1 MGSPQSIRKTP
12 GKKISQC
19 RQSPSQNTPSKTQS
33 KGLSS
38 QKSLFKEKSPKR
50 SIKKLS
56 FTPVK
61 NSSSQDTVIP
71 DSPCLNTRSHTPSKI
86 LILNT
91 PSKSPSVNTS
101 LLLSPSQSTR
111 SKVTATPTRHSVKAK
126 LFFKSPEQ
134 KLNSNTQAKIAS
146 PNKTM
151 QRKRSL
157 NLDEKDVLENKTLIL
172 KVQNQTASKT
182 CLANQN
188 EVENVKYEGSYQQT
202 EKTPSPTK
210 KLIIKTPNSIDSWPR
225 KKKWTKIKYGS
236 NTKKRSNDQECV
248 EEDGSVRG
256 SNVSSSDDEFAVRIN
271 DQIDLDERLEPDIDK
286 NIEVSS
292 SDKNVPNKPRISS
305 KRSLTLSPDE
315 KIHESSPKRRRCL
328 PLSNVNRAGNNGRSL
343 PVDEVKSG
351 SNDNNI
357 VPKLSRKRN
366 LILSP
371 EKCISSPNKRQRI
384 SLKGDD
390 IESPKMELP
399 VSFSL
404 HSHIL
409 TRNFS
414 NSSEGVLSSQ
424 GFDTS
429 FMNSQGSAY
438 SKDILS
444 VTSTESMDYFSVSN
458 DEVFLSPSKR
468 TRTSSQLSQ
477 SQDIGVEH
485 AKLVDLSEN
494 SNIRSDLPVFGSS
507 KENKS
512 NLQNRLKSQETDNL
526 QYNEETVSTIKSP
539 CTKIVQSDDGSTI
552 VSPST
557 RKYSPSVSAKSL
569 CHLIS
574 SPILNSPAMK
584 ESKEDGSPKID
595 QDSLNI
601 RRKKMSGRIRR
612 SLMQN

>member
-1 MGSPQSIRKTP
+1 MGSPESIRKTP
-12 GKKISQC
+12 GKKITQC
-19 RQSPSQNTPSKTQS
+19 RQSPSQNTRSKTPS

-38 QKSLFKEKSPKR
+38 HKSLFKEKSPKR

-61 NSSSQDTVIP
+61 NSSSQDTIIP

-151 QRKRSL
+151 QGKGSL
-157 NLDEKDVLENKTLIL
+157 NLDEKDILENKTLIL
-172 KVQNQTASKT
+172 KVQNHTASKA

-248 EEDGSVRG
+248 EEDGSVLG

-271 DQIDLDERLEPDIDK
+271 DQIDLDERLEPDINK
-286 NIEVSS
+286 NIEVSP

-305 KRSLTLSPDE
+305 KRGLTLSPDE
-315 KIHESSPKRRRCL
+315 KIHQSSPKRRRCL
-328 PLSNVNRAGNNGRSL
+328 PLSNDNKAGNNVRSL

-371 EKCISSPNKRQRI
+371 EKSISSPNKRQRI

-399 VSFSL
+399 VSLSL

-429 FMNSQGSAY
+429 FMNSQGSTY

-444 VTSTESMDYFSVSN
+444 VTSIESMDYFSVSN

-468 TRTSSQLSQ
+468 IRTSSQLSQ

-485 AKLVDLSEN
+485 AKLVDLSKN
-494 SNIRSDLPVFGSS
+494 SNIRSDSPVFGSS
-507 KENKS
+507 KKNKS
-512 NLQNRLKSQETDNL
+512 NLQNRLKSQETDYH

-539 CTKIVQSDDGSTI
+539 CTTIVQSDDGSTI

>member
-1 MGSPQSIRKTP
+1 
-12 GKKISQC
+12 
-19 RQSPSQNTPSKTQS
+19 
-33 KGLSS
+33 
-38 QKSLFKEKSPKR
+38 
-50 SIKKLS
+50 
-56 FTPVK
+56 
-61 NSSSQDTVIP
+61 
-71 DSPCLNTRSHTPSKI
+71 
-86 LILNT
+86 
-91 PSKSPSVNTS
+91 
-101 LLLSPSQSTR
+101 
-111 SKVTATPTRHSVKAK
+111 
-126 LFFKSPEQ
+126 
-134 KLNSNTQAKIAS
+134 
-146 PNKTM
+146 
-151 QRKRSL
+151 
-157 NLDEKDVLENKTLIL
+157 
-172 KVQNQTASKT
+172 
-182 CLANQN
+182 
-188 EVENVKYEGSYQQT
+188 
-202 EKTPSPTK
+202 
-210 KLIIKTPNSIDSWPR
+210 
-225 KKKWTKIKYGS
+225 
-236 NTKKRSNDQECV
+236 
-248 EEDGSVRG
+248 
-256 SNVSSSDDEFAVRIN
+256 
-271 DQIDLDERLEPDIDK
+271 
-286 NIEVSS
+286 
-292 SDKNVPNKPRISS
+292 
-305 KRSLTLSPDE
+305 LSPDE
-315 KIHESSPKRRRCL
+315 KIHESSPKQRRCL
-328 PLSNVNRAGNNGRSL
+328 PLSNDNRAGNNGRSL

-366 LILSP
+366 LIPSP